1 MGGPSKKR
9 KQAPQL
15 SIAVDARADRLRQE
29 VEALAREPAPPN
41 GLGGLLGGV
50 PCLASSLMNRQR
62 AAQSV
67 QHEAT
72 KPAKPTPGESDAD
85 SGVYRT
91 YCMMLLHELE
101 NINRAFEALR
111 QENFQLKQRLDSLP
125 SAPAPAPSMLS
136 LPGEVPSRGPSSVQ
150 SDMINKPDQQ
160 EGEAAVHAVD
170 MPSQDGGID
179 RPFNGLLLPLT
190 AANLSNAACVPQDP
204 YVGSQRPAIQA
215 APGSQ
220 AALKSASSTMTQ
232 GPAPPSAIPAHLRT
246 SFSSSSLTSLVGPEG
261 ESELSADSEDLL
273 AYLLGSPK
281 HINSPKSS
289 RQAMTCASQI
299 APAVADL
306 ADTFQRRGGMV
317 GWMNDIVV

>member
-41 GLGGLLGGV
+41 SLGGLLGGV

-72 KPAKPTPGESDAD
+72 KPAKPIPGESDAD

-136 LPGEVPSRGPSSVQ
+136 LPGEGPLTWPIVGQ

-160 EGEAAVHAVD
+160 GEAAVHAVD

-190 AANLSNAACVPQDP
+190 AAGLSNAACVPQDP
-204 YVGSQRPAIQA
+204 YMGSQRPAIQA

-246 SFSSSSLTSLVGPEG
+246 SLFVQP
-261 ESELSADSEDLL
+261 
-273 AYLLGSPK
+273 
-281 HINSPKSS
+281 HQS
-289 RQAMTCASQI
+289 RR
-299 APAVADL
+299 P
-306 ADTFQRRGGMV
+306 RGRV
-317 GWMNDIVV
+317 